1 MLLLVVEQKP
11 VNVNWQTLFCIL
23 PYIWIFAFYRIEKLR
38 MGIVIAIG
46 TLAVSVTV
54 SMLLPFPYGLFGN
67 LVISIGIPIYFIR
80 KWSREWNE
88 RVSQVS

>member
-1 MLLLVVEQKP
+1 MLLLLVEHKP

-38 MGIVIAIG
+38 MGIVIAIA

-67 LVISIGIPIYFIR
+67 LVISIGVPIYFIR
-80 KWSREWNE
+80 QWSREWNE
-88 RVSQVS
+88 RVSQSL